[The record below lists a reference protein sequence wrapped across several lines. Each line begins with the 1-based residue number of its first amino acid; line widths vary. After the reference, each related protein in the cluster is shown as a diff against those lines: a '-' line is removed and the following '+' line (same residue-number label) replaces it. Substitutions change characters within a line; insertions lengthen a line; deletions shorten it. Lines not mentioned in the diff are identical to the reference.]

1 LVYLFCLI
9 LFSIGIHGVLTQRN
23 LIKIIISLAVAE
35 SAINI
40 FLILLGYRTGK
51 LGGEVVSGVAPIQN
65 AGVSGTELARMAV
78 DPLPQAMVL
87 TAIVIGVA
95 VLALSVVIAMRLYHR
110 HGTYDITKINEL
122 RG

>member
-1 LVYLFCLI
+1 MVYLLCLI
-9 LFSIGIHGVLTQRN
+9 LFVIGVYGVLTQRN

-40 FLILLGYRTGK
+40 FLVLLGYRVG
-51 LGGEVVSGVAPIQN
+51 GVAPIHDSAQTG
-65 AGVSGTELARMAV
+65 AEFAAQAV

-95 VLALSVVIAMRLYHR
+95 VLALSIALVMRLYHR
-110 HGTYDITKINEL
+110 HGTYDVTQINKL